1 MCLGLAR
8 LVKESHKH
16 RPFPNCRG
24 QQVNCLGL
32 AGLIN
37 SHNHHP
43 ACRGLVC
50 NIKAKLAPLLAG
62 QKAEAWRTRGA
73 AHMVHRQGRASPM
86 RVSRDK
92 FSRVPPVL
100 HFS

>member
-37 SHNHHP
+37 SHSHHS

-50 NIKAKLAPLLAG
+50 NIKAKLAPCLQAKRQKHGGPEALHIWFTAKAG
-62 QKAEAWRTRGA
+62 P
-73 AHMVHRQGRASPM
+73 H
-86 RVSRDK
+86 
-92 FSRVPPVL
+92 L
-100 HFS
+100 